1 MCVYT
6 LPLHLDQEG
15 LGDATDCAVSLLHM
29 EDVPGRA
36 QRCFAAVG
44 CGIRVYQLCSGRL
57 LSSQSSL
64 HHCPLSAI
72 LFFRPLRLLAT
83 ADCDGA
89 SEAVS
94 LPPSHTHTH
103 TLTHSLS
110 LPSQSRC
117 GTLAGGCAV
126 HSLATVEQSPRSPPT
141 PTGPWSL
148 VDLLT
153 PL

>member
-64 HHCPLSAI
+64 HHCPLSAM

-94 LPPSHTHTH
+94 LPPSHTHLH
-103 TLTHSLS
+103 T
-110 LPSQSRC
+110 
-117 GTLAGGCAV
+117 
-126 HSLATVEQSPRSPPT
+126 RSPSPLSQGVGLWLEAVLYIHW
-141 PTGPWSL
+141 PPWSSHL
-148 VDLLT
+148 AL
-153 PL
+153 PLPPRAPGH